1 MVMILPAAEHEYA
14 YRYVV
19 PAVPLACLAAALAAR
34 NRGMDT
40 LP

>member
-1 MVMILPAAEHEYA
+1 
-14 YRYVV
+14 VV